1 MAIVFFVGGV
11 IFWLVIA
18 IMGLFILIDNLSE
31 IDDENE
37 KNLSETDDENEKNL
51 SETDDENE
59 KNLSETDDENE
70 KKSCCFGC
78 ALILIISFLLVC
90 FKVFGFLSGIS
101 FDPSDLMPEI
111 RNPFH

>member
-31 IDDENE
+31 I
-37 KNLSETDDENEKNL
+37 DDENEKNL

-101 FDPSDLMPEI
+101 FDPSDLIPEI
-111 RNPFH
+111 RNPFHWSLRSL

>member
-18 IMGLFILIDNLSE
+18 IMGFSGRFDNLSE

-51 SETDDENE
+51 SETDDEN
-59 KNLSETDDENE
+59 K

-90 FKVFGFLSGIS
+90 LKVFGFLSGIS
-101 FDPSDLMPEI
+101 FDPSDLIPEI

>member
-31 IDDENE
+31 I
-37 KNLSETDDENEKNL
+37 DDENEKNL

-101 FDPSDLMPEI
+101 FDPSDLIPEI
-111 RNPFH
+111 RNPVH

>member
-1 MAIVFFVGGV
+1 MAIVFFVGAV

-18 IMGLFILIDNLSE
+18 IMGFSGRFD
-31 IDDENE
+31 
-37 KNLSETDDENEKNL
+37 NLSETDDENEKNL

-101 FDPSDLMPEI
+101 FDPSDLIPEI

>member
-37 KNLSETDDENEKNL
+37 KNLR
-51 SETDDENE
+51 ETDDENE

-101 FDPSDLMPEI
+101 FDPSDLIPEI

>member
-37 KNLSETDDENEKNL
+37 KNLSD
-51 SETDDENE
+51 SDDENE

-101 FDPSDLMPEI
+101 FDPSDLIPEI

>member
-31 IDDENE
+31 I
-37 KNLSETDDENEKNL
+37 DDENEKNL

-101 FDPSDLMPEI
+101 FDPSDLIPEI

>member
-18 IMGLFILIDNLSE
+18 IMGFSGRFDNLSE
-31 IDDENE
+31 I
-37 KNLSETDDENEKNL
+37 
-51 SETDDENE
+51 DDENE

-101 FDPSDLMPEI
+101 FDPSDLIPEI

>member
-18 IMGLFILIDNLSE
+18 IMGFSGRFDNLSE
-31 IDDENE
+31 I
-37 KNLSETDDENEKNL
+37 DDENEKNL

-101 FDPSDLMPEI
+101 FDPSDLIPEI